1 LPALPDLLY
10 VALFA
15 VALPLWDYFVYW
27 PKVRRQPQAE
37 ATRAR
42 MRLWRGAIISAWA
55 VVAVGV
61 AIWIANDRSWASLGF
76 TIPGGWK
83 LYASI
88 ALVLLVAAYFAAAV
102 MTVARSTEA
111 RAGLRSQLGALTD
124 LLPHTRSEMVWF
136 GAVSLTA
143 GFCEEFL
150 FRGYLI
156 WALTP
161 WFGWWGAA
169 TVSLVIFA
177 LGHLAVYQ
185 GWHGVVRTGISGA
198 IYTLVVAIFGSLWP
212 AIAMHAILDVGNGA
226 FAWLT
231 IREGEPSP
239 NGAEGTPSPAG

>member
-1 LPALPDLLY
+1 LPALPDLVY

-27 PKVRRQPQAE
+27 PKVRRQPKAE

-55 VVAVGV
+55 VVAVGL
-61 AIWIANDRSWASLGF
+61 AIWV
-76 TIPGGWK
+76 
-83 LYASI
+83 ASI

-102 MTVARSTEA
+102 MTVARSSEA

-124 LLPHTRSEMVWF
+124 LLPHTRSEMLWF
-136 GAVSLTA
+136 GGVSLTA

-156 WALTP
+156 WVLTP
-161 WFGWWGAA
+161 WLGWWGAA
-169 TVSLVIFA
+169 TVSLAIFA

-185 GWHGVVRTGISGA
+185 GWHGVVRTGIFGA
-198 IYTLVVAIFGSLWP
+198 IYTLVVATFGTLWP
-212 AIAMHAILDVGNGA
+212 AIAMHAILDIGNGM

-231 IREGEPSP
+231 LREDEPSP
-239 NGAEGTPSPAG
+239 GGAEGLPSPAG